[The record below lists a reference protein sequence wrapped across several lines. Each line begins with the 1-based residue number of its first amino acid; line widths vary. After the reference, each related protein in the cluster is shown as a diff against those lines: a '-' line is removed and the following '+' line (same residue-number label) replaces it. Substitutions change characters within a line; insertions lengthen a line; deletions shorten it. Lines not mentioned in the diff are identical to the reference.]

1 MKWEKYHT
9 VWAIMIFAWI
19 TNYMV
24 RASLSPLLLPILQ
37 EFKLTYAEGG
47 ILATA
52 FFYAYTIMQ
61 LPAGHL
67 GDRLGRKVVLILCTS
82 WWGIMSFL
90 TGLAQSFASLFVFRF
105 LTGVG
110 EGAYFSNDRPI
121 IFVYTPE
128 SKRGLGQGISFVGL
142 GTGMFIGISLAGWIS
157 DLWGWRTVFI
167 LYAFPSFVASFLIYR
182 LIDEPPRT
190 RKKDQDKVEAEN
202 KENPSYSLIFKNRDL
217 WFLYLGGISA
227 NYAMWTV
234 GTWAPAMFKDIG
246 VESLAEASFCSSLL
260 GISAIPGL
268 AITGWVSDLLSRKG
282 KGRKGVIAVEFF
294 LIALCMILLGYGLEV
309 RINIYL
315 FIFFFFM
322 AGFFI
327 WGHWAA
333 FYALLPDIVPYEIL
347 GTAYGLTNTI
357 HFLGSLVAPWVTGWV
372 KDMTASFSW
381 GLYLAAIFCI
391 LGGTLILAV
400 RPSFRFGKE
409 RSVSSIRPFPP
420 FSKGR

>member
-1 MKWEKYHT
+1 VKWEKYHT
-9 VWAIMIFAWI
+9 VWAIMIFGWV

-24 RASLSPLLLPILQ
+24 RSSLSPLLIPILE
-37 EFKLTYAEGG
+37 EFKLTYAQAG

-52 FFYAYTIMQ
+52 FFYAYTFMQ

-82 WWGIMSFL
+82 WWGLMSLL
-90 TGLAQSFASLFVFRF
+90 TGLAHSFASLFIFRF

-121 IFVYTPE
+121 ISVYTPE
-128 SKRGLGQGISFVGL
+128 KKRGLGQGISFIGL

-157 DLWGWRTVFI
+157 DLWGWRSVFI
-167 LYAFPSFVASFLIYR
+167 LYAFPSFFASFLIYI
-182 LIDEPPRT
+182 LIEEPPRFE
-190 RKKDQDKVEAEN
+190 RKEAEDR
-202 KENPSYSLIFKNRDL
+202 KVSYSLIFKSRDL
-217 WFLYLGGISA
+217 WLLYLGGIPA
-227 NYAMWTV
+227 IYALWVV
-234 GTWAPAMFKDIG
+234 GTWAPAMFKEMG
-246 VESLAEASFCSSLL
+246 VESLARSSFYSSLL

-268 AITGWVSDLLSRKG
+268 ALTGFVSDRLARKG
-282 KGRKGVIAVEFF
+282 KGRKGLIAIEFF
-294 LIALCMILLGYGLEV
+294 LISLCMLTLGYGLKV
-309 RINIYL
+309 RMNIYL

-357 HFLGSLVAPWVTGWV
+357 HFLGSLIAPWATGWI
-372 KDMTASFSW
+372 KDVTASFSW
-381 GLYLAAIFCI
+381 GLYLAGIFCI
-391 LGGTLILAV
+391 LGGILILTV

-409 RSVSSIRPFPP
+409 IKIGGF
-420 FSKGR
+420 

>member
-1 MKWEKYHT
+1 MTWEKYHT
-9 VWAIMIFAWI
+9 VWAIMIFGWV

-24 RASLSPLLLPILQ
+24 RSSLSPLLIPIIQ
-37 EFKLTYAEGG
+37 EFKLTYAQAG

-52 FFYAYTIMQ
+52 FFYAYTFMQ

-67 GDRLGRKVVLILCTS
+67 GDRLGRKVALVLCTS
-82 WWGIMSFL
+82 WWGMMSLL
-90 TGLAQSFASLFVFRF
+90 TGLSQSFASLFTFRF

-121 IFVYTPE
+121 IAACTPE
-128 SKRGLGQGISFVGL
+128 EKRGLGQGISFVGL
-142 GTGMFIGISLAGWIS
+142 GAGMFIGISLAGWIS
-157 DLWGWRTVFI
+157 DLWGWRSVFI
-167 LYAFPSFVASFLIYR
+167 FYAFPSFLASFLIYR
-182 LIDEPPRT
+182 LIDDPPKRDMKQIDE
-190 RKKDQDKVEAEN
+190 RKV
-202 KENPSYSLIFKNRDL
+202 SYSLIFKNRDL
-217 WFLYLGGISA
+217 WLLYLGGISA

-246 VESLAEASFCSSLL
+246 VETLAKSSFYSSLL

-268 AITGWVSDLLSRKG
+268 AITGFVSDLLARKG
-282 KGRKGVIAVEFF
+282 KGRKGLIAIEFF
-294 LIALCMILLGYGLEV
+294 LIALCMLLLGYGLKV
-309 RINIYL
+309 KMNIYL
-315 FIFFFFM
+315 FILFFFM

-357 HFLGSLVAPWVTGWV
+357 HFLGSLLAPWLTGWV
-372 KDMTASFSW
+372 KDTTASFSW
-381 GLYLAAIFCI
+381 GLYLSAIFCI
-391 LGGTLILAV
+391 LGGTLIFAV

-409 RSVSSIRPFPP
+409 RSIS
-420 FSKGR
+420 

>member
-1 MKWEKYHT
+1 MVFGW
-9 VWAIMIFAWI
+9 V

-24 RASLSPLLLPILQ
+24 RSSLSPLLIPILE
-37 EFKLTYAEGG
+37 EFKLTYAQAG

-52 FFYAYTIMQ
+52 FFYAYTFMQ

-82 WWGIMSFL
+82 WWGLMSLF
-90 TGLAQSFASLFVFRF
+90 TGLAHSFASLFIFRF

-121 IFVYTPE
+121 ISAYTPE
-128 SKRGLGQGISFVGL
+128 RKRGLGQGISFIGL
-142 GTGMFIGISLAGWIS
+142 GIGMFIGLSLAGWIS
-157 DLWGWRTVFI
+157 DRWGWRSVFI
-167 LYAFPSFVASFLIYR
+167 LYAFPSFLASFLIYR
-182 LIDEPPRT
+182 LINEPPRSEPKKSGE
-190 RKKDQDKVEAEN
+190 RKV
-202 KENPSYSLIFKNRDL
+202 SYSLIFKSRDL
-217 WFLYLGGISA
+217 WLLYLGGIPA
-227 NYAMWTV
+227 IYALWVV
-234 GTWAPAMFKDIG
+234 GTWAPAMFKEMG
-246 VESLAEASFCSSLL
+246 VESLAQSSFYSSLL

-268 AITGWVSDLLSRKG
+268 SLTGFVSDRLAKKG
-282 KGRKGVIAVEFF
+282 KGRKGLIAIEFF
-294 LIALCMILLGYGLEV
+294 MISLCMLALGYGLKV
-309 RINIYL
+309 KINIYL
-315 FIFFFFM
+315 FILFFFM

-357 HFLGSLVAPWVTGWV
+357 HFLGSLIAPWMTGWV
-372 KDMTASFSW
+372 KDVTASFSW

-391 LGGTLILAV
+391 LGGVLILIV

-409 RSVSSIRPFPP
+409 ARIGEF
-420 FSKGR
+420 

>member
-1 MKWEKYHT
+1 
-9 VWAIMIFAWI
+9 MIFGWI

-24 RASLSPLLLPILQ
+24 RSGLSPLLIPILQ
-37 EFKLTYAEGG
+37 EFDLTYAQAG

-52 FFYAYTIMQ
+52 FFYAYTLMQ

-67 GDRLGRKVVLILCTS
+67 GDRLGRKVVLVLCTS
-82 WWGIMSFL
+82 WWGLMSFL
-90 TGLAQSFASLFVFRF
+90 TGLAHSFFSLFVFRF

-121 IFVYTPE
+121 ISAYTPE
-128 SKRGLGQGISFVGL
+128 KKRGLGQGISFIGL

-157 DLWGWRTVFI
+157 DQWGWRTVFI
-167 LYAFPSFVASFLIYR
+167 FYAFPSFLASFLIYR

-190 RKKDQDKVEAEN
+190 MKRDEVEFEN
-202 KENPSYSLIFKNRDL
+202 KEKPSYSVIFKSRDL
-217 WFLYLGGISA
+217 WLLYLGGISGI
-227 NYAMWTV
+227 YALWVV
-234 GTWAPAMFKDIG
+234 GTWAPAMFKEIG
-246 VESLAEASFCSSLL
+246 VGSLAQSSFYSSLL

-268 AITGWVSDLLSRKG
+268 AITGWLSDLFTREG
-282 KGRKGVIAVEFF
+282 KGRKGLIAVEFF
-294 LIALCMILLGYGLEV
+294 LMALFMFLLGYGLEV
-309 RINIYL
+309 RMNLYL
-315 FIFFFFM
+315 FTFFFFM

-347 GTAYGLTNTI
+347 GTTYGLTNTI
-357 HFLGSLVAPWVTGWV
+357 HFLGSLIAPWVTGWV
-372 KDMTASFSW
+372 KDTTASFSW

-391 LGGTLILAV
+391 LGGSLIFAV

-409 RSVSSIRPFPP
+409 KPIS
-420 FSKGR
+420 